1 THISQQTFQ
10 TLYNREVQNLGRMLG
25 RGVTPDQAR
34 GFGIEQRVL
43 NQLVTDATLDERGRQ
58 LGLGIDDD
66 TIRNRII
73 SSPSFRGPTGQ

>member
-1 THISQQTFQ
+1 
-10 TLYNREVQNLGRMLG
+10 
-25 RGVTPDQAR
+25 DQAR

-73 SSPSFRGPTGQ
+73 SSPSFRGPTGQFDINTFRELLRQNGYTEQSYIDV